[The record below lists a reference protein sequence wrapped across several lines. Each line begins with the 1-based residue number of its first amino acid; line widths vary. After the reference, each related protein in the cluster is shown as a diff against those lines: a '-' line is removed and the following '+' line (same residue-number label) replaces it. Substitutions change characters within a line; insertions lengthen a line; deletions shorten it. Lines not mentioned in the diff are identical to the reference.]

1 MFLKNLFQRVSNSQ
15 MQELCYLTFYY
26 STGTALNA
34 SVNYVLKCGEG
45 KPSVIIIPD
54 GVSEE
59 QALMTGV
66 EDAFAERILGLL
78 HTYRV
83 GSWNGFDRTDKRI
96 LDGSSFT
103 LNAGFQSGKSIHAHD
118 YMRFPPRY
126 REFREAM
133 DHAFME
139 VYRQFRV

>member
-1 MFLKNLFQRVSNSQ
+1 MI
-15 MQELCYLTFYY
+15 Y
-26 STGTALNA
+26 S
-34 SVNYVLKCGEG
+34 VFPYVLKCGEG